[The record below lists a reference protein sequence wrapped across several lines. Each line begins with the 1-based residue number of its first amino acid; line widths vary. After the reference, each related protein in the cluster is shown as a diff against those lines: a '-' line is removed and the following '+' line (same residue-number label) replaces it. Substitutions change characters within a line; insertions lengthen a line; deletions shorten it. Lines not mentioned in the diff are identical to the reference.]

1 MSEEIEILN
10 DEFSI
15 TADKFLEIMWN
26 EGEFWD
32 SICEKQ
38 GFFDFQL
45 GKFHKIP
52 SGQQFN

>member
-45 GKFHKIP
+45 GKYQKNLP
-52 SGQQFN
+52 VNN